1 MKIIDLLNEREKLSK
16 ENFKLTYNA
25 LFLPAKSSDEDRN
38 VNRQYQD
45 KVKRYNEL
53 TDRINEAY
61 ARTRINV
68 TGYGEISL
76 ATAVGYCR
84 DKCWYSD
91 GSSDDSLVALLL
103 EEDYQKDLIQ
113 TACWNDNPVFPTPQF
128 DISPETSEENRKNG
142 RECFRK
148 IESLKNTM
156 FCDLKAAI
164 IKAISDTEV

>member
-1 MKIIDLLNEREKLSK
+1 MKIIDLLNEREKLSN
-16 ENFKLTYNA
+16 EEFKLSFNA
-25 LFLPAKSSDEDRN
+25 LFLPAGSSDEDRS

-61 ARTRINV
+61 ARTRVVV

-84 DKCWYSD
+84 DRWWYFD

-103 EEDYQKDLIQ
+103 EKDYQRDLIQ
-113 TACWNDNPVFPTPQF
+113 SACWNDYTLFPTPQF
-128 DISPETSEENRKNG
+128 DISLENNEEKRKKD
-142 RECFRK
+142 RACFK
-148 IESLKNTM
+148 EIESLKNAM
-156 FCDLKAAI
+156 ICDLKAAI
-164 IKAISDTEV
+164 IKAISDTDV